1 LLVPPYK
8 IEEAT
13 IADLHWVHSL
23 AHQIWPHTFAA
34 ILSTG
39 QIAYMLEL
47 IYSSQAL
54 EKQQQDGQRFFLL
67 YEADEPIGYFA
78 VQHHLKDGT
87 YTKLHKIY
95 LLSQRQGSGL
105 GKSMFNYALQIAKD
119 TGDKYFYL
127 NVNKYNNAIEFY
139 KRAGMT
145 IVLEEDIDI
154 GGGYFMNDYVLQL
167 TMEN

>member
-1 LLVPPYK
+1 LLVPSYK
-8 IEEAT
+8 IVEASR
-13 IADLHWVHSL
+13 ADLHWVHSL
-23 AHQIWPHTFAA
+23 AHQIWPHTFAE
-34 ILSTG
+34 ILSTA

-54 EKQQQDGQRFFLL
+54 EAQLRDGQRFFLL
-67 YEADEPIGYFA
+67 YDDDEPIGYFA
-78 VQHHLKDGT
+78 VQHHLKEGN

-95 LLSQRQGSGL
+95 LLPHKQGSGL
-105 GKSMFNYALQIAKD
+105 GKSMFNYAIQIAKE

-154 GGGYFMNDYVLQL
+154 GSGYFMNDYVLQL
-167 TMEN
+167 TIEN